1 MAMLVVLVLI
11 RALSTHEPFPMW
23 DSDPFEFETPIVG
36 LTSGFGVLLNALIML
51 AGVVVLITTPI
62 TTRADRWIGPSFGI
76 GCLGLCVH
84 LVTNPQTLVE
94 GSTLGAMMTTLIA
107 SRAFISHQTEWNKLL
122 VPLLIGG
129 GVFLVLYGI
138 HQVYIQHPLTVEM
151 YEQNRDAF
159 LNARGWSDGSF
170 EVLSYERRLRQ
181 PEPTGWFGLA
191 NVYASFLA
199 AFGIAMLMLTICSLK
214 RAWWIA
220 SGLLAAVFLGLLV
233 ISKSKG
239 AIGAAGV
246 GFVVVQYALVRKQGK
261 LSRIGTSTIGAS
273 VLVML
278 GVVAGAMLGQLSLLF
293 RGQYMVG
300 ALRIFEHHPLLG
312 VGPGRF
318 QDAYMIHKPSTS
330 PEDVTSVH
338 NLLFDLIAQLGLA
351 GIAWVLVL
359 IAILASARVSAKES
373 SEQSND
379 IQSTISGALRLR
391 IIALIALVAGVGAIR
406 LQAGAIDLEIML
418 ILLFGIGL
426 WILTA
431 ALLSILCSS
440 RTLAISMLGAAVVLV
455 LHALLDLTPVWIV
468 SAPLF
473 GMCVGV
479 GFSTTSPQPPTPI
492 KSGPLYKLTP
502 TLAVLAMLG
511 ITGLGSLRMIQRDQT
526 LVHAAVPAQQIA
538 SIKASMSIG
547 EPIQSIADQLSLL
560 VGMRVPADPN
570 AINDVLRSIEVA
582 HRVQASE
589 VLRSMPMQ
597 NDATLTIAALEHTMK
612 AAMAMDAIGQPG
624 SDQLWDWVESTSLEL
639 MNEAE
644 TFAELKWAGDSLLSV
659 ARLDTTSDPSADPAK
674 LTQLALE
681 SWIQADSLNP
691 HDPKHAIRIMDLLLS
706 LEQSDEARL
715 WAQEAMDRSARMKLD
730 PLKMLSDD
738 ARDRAMSLLGPQ

>member
-1 MAMLVVLVLI
+1 MAVLVVLVLI

-51 AGVVVLITTPI
+51 AGVVILITTPI
-62 TTRADRWIGPSFGI
+62 TTRADRWIGPLFGI

-84 LVTNPQTLVE
+84 LATNPQTLVE
-94 GSTLGAMMTTLIA
+94 GSSLGAMMTTLIT
-107 SRAFISHQTEWNKLL
+107 SRAFISNHTNWYKVI
-122 VPLLIGG
+122 VPILIGG

-170 EVLSYERRLRQ
+170 EVMSYERRLRQ

-199 AFGIAMLMLTICSLK
+199 AFGVAMLMLTLCSLK

-273 VLVML
+273 VLVMA
-278 GVVAGAMLGQLSLLF
+278 GVVTGAMLGQLSLLF

-318 QDAYMIHKPSTS
+318 QDAYMVHKPSTS
-330 PEDVTSVH
+330 PEDVTSAH

-351 GIAWVLVL
+351 GIAWVLML
-359 IAILASARVSAKES
+359 IAVLVSARVPAKEP
-373 SEQSND
+373 SEQSIDNG
-379 IQSTISGALRLR
+379 STLSGSLRMR
-391 IIALIALVAGVGAIR
+391 IIALVALVAGVGAIR

-431 ALLSILCSS
+431 ALLSSLCST
-440 RTLAISMLGAAVVLV
+440 RTLALSMLGAAVVLL

-473 GMCVGV
+473 GLCVGF
-479 GFSTTSPQPPTPI
+479 GFSATTPQPPNPI
-492 KSGPLYKLTP
+492 KGGALYRLIP
-502 TLAVLAMLG
+502 SLAVLVMLG
-511 ITGLGSLRMIQRDQT
+511 ITGLGSLQMIERDQT
-526 LVHAAVPAQQIA
+526 LVQAAAPAQQIA

-547 EPIQSIADQLSLL
+547 EPIQNIADQVSLL
-560 VGMRVPADPN
+560 SGTRVPADPI
-570 AINDVLRSIEVA
+570 AINDVLRSLEVA
-582 HRVQASE
+582 YRVQASE
-589 VLRSMPMQ
+589 VLRSIPMQ
-597 NDATLTIAALEHTMK
+597 NDPTLTIAALEHTMK

-624 SDQLWDWVESTSLEL
+624 SDQLWDWVETTSLDL
-639 MNEAE
+639 MDDAE

-659 ARLDTTSDPSADPAK
+659 ARLDTKSDSAK

-691 HDPKHAIRIMDLLLS
+691 HDPKHAIRIMDLLVS
-706 LEQSDEARL
+706 LERSDEARL
-715 WAQEAMDRSARMKLD
+715 WAQETLDRSARMKLD

-738 ARDRAMSLLGPQ
+738 ARDRAMSLLSPQ